1 MGASWYFGFANDKQP
16 QVPGELGLQD
26 ERLLNS
32 TCYEEVG
39 SESPSLLS
47 ICVELK
53 EQRLTLWRWS
63 RVRIEDA

>member
-1 MGASWYFGFANDKQP
+1 MRASWYFEFANDKQP

-26 ERLLNS
+26 ERPLNS

-47 ICVELK
+47 ISVELK
-53 EQRLTLWRWS
+53 EQRLTVWRWS